1 MTWGVIVRC
10 TTARRKKYW
19 AFSNKASEI
28 FSPPLNFLARVC
40 GWAVFVAHFLGSNQK
55 KKTKIGEIVD
65 GRRATDAYDGPPQ
78 GPALQLASQTKIR

>member
-1 MTWGVIVRC
+1 VRC

-55 KKTKIGEIVD
+55 EEDNKIGEIAH
-65 GRRATDAYDGPPQ
+65 GRRASYA
-78 GPALQLASQTKIR
+78 